1 MKVGETIEY
10 KGLLCGRV
18 SELLEHSG
26 LEIEGFAEYLHISS
40 SHMYALLN
48 GTRELT
54 EEIANRIGSA
64 FNITGANIL
73 RANYRIPKKLKRSK
87 ELNNFYDKNK
97 SVKSYFRNT
106 RIERKDSFFIENEIR
121 NSKLLNEPTYI
132 WELKEYCESKGRKY
146 SSKQLSQILNYMVIR
161 KVLKKK
167 KEPLK
172 LRDGEYGSR
181 MVDVFY
187 K

>member
-1 MKVGETIEY
+1 MKKGEPKEY
-10 KGLLCGRV
+10 KDLISSRV
-18 SELLEHSG
+18 SALLEHSG
-26 LEIEGFAEYLHISS
+26 LEIEGFAEYLHIST

-64 FNITGANIL
+64 FDLTGANIL
-73 RANYRIPKKLKRSK
+73 RANYRIPKKIGRSN
-87 ELNNFYDKNK
+87 ELNNFYDKNR

-106 RIERKDSFFIENEIR
+106 RVERKDSYFIENEIR
-121 NSKLLNEPTYI
+121 NSDLLNTQTYI
-132 WELKEYCESKGRKY
+132 WELKEFCESKGRKY
-146 SSKQLSQILNYMVIR
+146 TSKQLSQILNYMVIR
-161 KVLKKK
+161 KILKKK
-167 KEPLK
+167 KKPIK
-172 LRDGEYGSR
+172 LRSGEYGNR

>member
-1 MKVGETIEY
+1 MKKGESKEY
-10 KGLLCGRV
+10 KDHISSRV

-26 LEIEGFAEYLHISS
+26 LEIEGFAEYLHISA

-64 FNITGANIL
+64 FDITGANIL
-73 RANYRIPKKLKRSK
+73 RANYRIPKKLGKSK

-106 RIERKDSFFIENEIR
+106 RLERKDSYFVENEIR
-121 NSKLLNEPTYI
+121 NSNLLDQPTYI

-161 KVLKKK
+161 KILKKK
-167 KEPLK
+167 KKPLK
-172 LRDGEYGSR
+172 LRDGEYGNR